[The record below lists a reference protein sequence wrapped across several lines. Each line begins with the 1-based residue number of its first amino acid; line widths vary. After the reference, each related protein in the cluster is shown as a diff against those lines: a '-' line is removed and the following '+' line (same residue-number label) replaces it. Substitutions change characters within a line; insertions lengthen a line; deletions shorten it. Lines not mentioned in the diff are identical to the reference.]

1 MRYVYKGINMESR
14 KAIKGSIEADD
25 EREAKLLL
33 RNRKINVTDIKRDW
47 KSIEIKFRREKIKVY
62 DTAVASRQLAAMIS
76 AGLPLARA
84 LDILAGQ
91 VTNRKLRKVFR
102 DVSEDIAGGSSF
114 YEALNKYKEHFGDL
128 YISMIRSGEESGALD
143 DILNRLALYQEK
155 SVALRRKVKGALA
168 YPITI
173 IIFAAIIL
181 AIIMVFVVP
190 KLAEV
195 YESLGGELPVMTQ
208 ITINVSN
215 FVASP
220 TGGGIILLSVI
231 LLVMIIRLLYK
242 RTVRGRYFFDFLL
255 LKLPK
260 FGDLVNKLSIARF
273 SRSMST
279 LLRGGVPILRAID
292 ITASNSGNKV
302 VEKYILNTKADIEE
316 GRTLAEPMRQIK
328 LFPSMVVEMVRVGE
342 ETGNL
347 DDMMDKVAD
356 YYEDEVDRAVEAV
369 TSMILP
375 VFIFFLGGI
384 IGFIVISLYLPI
396 FKMGELVR

>member
-231 LLVMIIRLLYK
+231 LLIIIIRLLYK